1 MKNFLMIFT
10 AFISPLL
17 PLALIITLFIIIDTF
32 VGRWYARQKGEIITS
47 RKTRIGFCR
56 KTLFYFLVLIC
67 VYLIDKFIVNE
78 ITRNYIWFD
87 WAFTKFFASI
97 LIFIEYTSIDEKVKW
112 IKGEGITDKIKK
124 FFRGLKSIIYGA
136 SEIKDRLEK

>member
-17 PLALIITLFIIIDTF
+17 PLALIITLFMVIDTF
-32 VGRWYARQKGEIITS
+32 VGRWYARQTGELITS

-56 KTLFYFLVLIC
+56 KSLIYFLVLIC

-97 LIFIEYTSIDEKVKW
+97 LIWIEYTSIDEKIKW
-112 IKGEGITDKIKK
+112 IKGKGLTDRIMDFGKSLKKIIGFTK
-124 FFRGLKSIIYGA
+124 
-136 SEIKDRLEK
+136 EINPKN

>member
-32 VGRWYARQKGEIITS
+32 VGRWYARQTGELITS

-97 LIFIEYTSIDEKVKW
+97 LIWIEYTSIDEKIKW
-112 IKGEGITDKIKK
+112 IKGKGLTDRIVDFGKSLKKIIGFTK
-124 FFRGLKSIIYGA
+124 
-136 SEIKDRLEK
+136 EINPKN

>member
-17 PLALIITLFIIIDTF
+17 PLALIITLFIVIDTF
-32 VGRWYARQKGEIITS
+32 VGRWYARQTGEIITS

-97 LIFIEYTSIDEKVKW
+97 LIWIEYTSIDEKIKW
-112 IKGEGITDKIKK
+112 IKGKGLTDRIMDFGKSLKKIIGFTK
-124 FFRGLKSIIYGA
+124 
-136 SEIKDRLEK
+136 EINPKN

>member
-17 PLALIITLFIIIDTF
+17 PLALIITLFMIIDTF
-32 VGRWYARQKGEIITS
+32 VGRWYARQNNELITS

-56 KTLFYFLVLIC
+56 KSLIYFLVLIC

-78 ITRNYIWFD
+78 IAKNYIWFD

-97 LIFIEYTSIDEKVKW
+97 LIWIEYTSIDEKIKW
-112 IKGEGITDKIKK
+112 IKGKGLTDRIVDFGKSLKKIIGFTK
-124 FFRGLKSIIYGA
+124 
-136 SEIKDRLEK
+136 EINPKN

>member
-17 PLALIITLFIIIDTF
+17 PLALIITLFIVIDTF

-97 LIFIEYTSIDEKVKW
+97 LIFIEYTSIDEKIKW
-112 IKGEGITDKIKK
+112 IKGKGLTDRIMDFGKSLKKIIGFTK
-124 FFRGLKSIIYGA
+124 
-136 SEIKDRLEK
+136 EINPKN